1 MGAWGYGIY
10 DNDGA
15 LDAVID
21 IEDNLKECNNDYTKA
36 LTKYREDYFA
46 NGVVTGS
53 DNYAVLLAADMEIK
67 NTNNLKI
74 FKDLVLQCLEKEL
87 SKETLSSWNEP
98 EKRQKKLLDFKK
110 TVDKYL

>member
-10 DNDGA
+10 DNDTA

-21 IEDNLKECNNDYTKA
+21 IENNLKECNNDYTKA
-36 LTKYREDYFA
+36 LTKYKEDFFA
-46 NGVVTGS
+46 DGVVTGS
-53 DNYAVLLAADMEIK
+53 ENYAILLAADIEIK

-87 SKETLSSWNEP
+87 QNETLCSWNEP
-98 EKRQKKLLDFKK
+98 SKRQEQLLNFKK
-110 TVDKYL
+110 TIDKYL